1 MSVRYKFKNDLAF
14 TTLHIDGFDISVID
28 LKKAI
33 HQAKKMGRI
42 TDFDL
47 IITNSETEE
56 AYAKDEDLVPKNT
69 SLIVAK
75 HPLPQGQ
82 KKVWEEEKNASV
94 TGTGNP
100 SDSSLDHKNSSSNL
114 FKISSLESSDLTED
128 DRISQMMAN
137 STDMYN
143 QKNWQHIKGRNAYAG
158 QKVPPTYRCNK
169 CQVPGHF
176 IHDCPLL
183 VRGLGPEV
191 KRTTGIPRSF
201 LEPCKP
207 DTKGAKINPQG
218 IKKNSKKSVKI
229 YCFKKNDTFEEKLLT
244 MGGISSVSFVKMHPI
259 KCF

>member
-82 KKVWEEEKNASV
+82 KKVWEEEKASV
-94 TGTGNP
+94 TYGSAMAGGGNQL
-100 SDSSLDHKNSSSNL
+100 DSDHKSANL
-114 FKISSLESSDLTED
+114 FKSSLESSDLTED
-128 DRISQMMAN
+128 DRLSQMMAN

-169 CQVPGHF
+169 CQIPGHF

-218 IKKNSKKSVKI
+218 IAKPLSYI
-229 YCFKKNDTFEEKLLT
+229 GFKKK
-244 MGGISSVSFVKMHPI
+244 
-259 KCF
+259 